1 MAQPHGSPLPC
12 GRRAP
17 WLRNPWA
24 GSSGAERSSIRDHE
38 RVLWNER
45 SQEALKTAG
54 FTVLQNYPAD
64 SPDLN
69 AIEAWW
75 ARLKKRLEETAPAEI
90 EKRADFV
97 KRLRK
102 TVTWMND
109 NLQDE
114 ALALC
119 TNQKERANAVK
130 NLRGAFCRW

>member
-1 MAQPHGSPLPC
+1 M
-12 GRRAP
+12 
-17 WLRNPWA
+17 
-24 GSSGAERSSIRDHE
+24 DHE
-38 RVLWNER
+38 RVLWSER

-64 SPDLN
+64 PPDLN